1 MARALLG
8 IDIGTTSIKALLIS
22 ADDGSTL
29 ASVGYPYPTH
39 RPHVGWAEQDPR
51 DWTDAVSKAWKEL
64 AAKAGDAEIVAIGI
78 CSQVNTH
85 LLVDKHSVAL
95 TTAIT
100 WKDLR
105 CADIASEL
113 DADITDEK
121 RIALWGGPFKIDSSF
136 SLSRIEWWRLN
147 DPEAFAKAAAAMLPK
162 DYVIAALCGVQVAD
176 PLSAIGLVGGDGE
189 YIADVLA
196 LVDGGARLNAP
207 LQAFDSIAGSTNG
220 ALGIPAGIPVA
231 VGTMDAWGNVYGSGL
246 LDASHAMEVSGT
258 SEIVAV
264 LGDKSIPTPGIIS
277 FPAIRSRSLHAG
289 PTQAGADALAW
300 FAQMHGKSIDET
312 LAAAV
317 ASQPSRIIFLPHLD
331 GERAPHWNPN
341 AQGVFLGVTRESGFG
356 EMAQAVLE
364 GVAFAARQIREGCEA
379 AAGGEVKVIR
389 LSGGGAKSAHWNQIK
404 ADVHNRTLQVL
415 DELDTGARGIA
426 LIAGGAGRNDLE
438 EWAASLIHV
447 SATFT
452 PNPVKRSY
460 YDEKYAIY
468 VDTYKALVGIF
479 DRNTGRAR

>member
-1 MARALLG
+1 MTRALLG

-39 RPHVGWAEQDPR
+39 RPHVGWAEQDPT
-51 DWTDAVSKAWKEL
+51 DWTNAVTSAWKEL
-64 AAKAGDAEIVAIGI
+64 SMKRSDAEVVAIGI

-85 LLVDKHSVAL
+85 LLVDKESKAL
-95 TTAIT
+95 TPAIT

-105 CADIASEL
+105 CADIAAEL
-113 DADITDEK
+113 DGAISDTQ

-136 SLSRIEWWRLN
+136 SLSRIEWWRRN
-147 DPEAFAKAAAAMLPK
+147 DPSAFKHAAAAMLPK

-176 PLSAIGLVGGDGE
+176 PLSAIGLVGSDGA
-189 YIADVLA
+189 YIAQVLA
-196 LVDGGARLNAP
+196 LVDGGPLLNAP
-207 LQAFDSIAGSTNG
+207 LHTFDSIAGKTNG

-264 LGDKSIPTPGIIS
+264 LGEKSIPTPGIIS
-277 FPAIRSRSLHAG
+277 FPAIRGRSLHAG
-289 PTQAGADALAW
+289 PTQAGADAIAW
-300 FAQMHGKSIDET
+300 FAQMHGKSIEET
-312 LAAAV
+312 LAAAM
-317 ASQPSRIIFLPHLD
+317 ASNPSRIIFLPHLD

-341 AQGVFLGVTRESGFG
+341 AQGVFIGVTRESGFG

-364 GVAFAARQIREGCEA
+364 GVAFAARQIREGCEIA
-379 AAGGEVKVIR
+379 SGGAVKTIR
-389 LSGGGAKSAHWNQIK
+389 LSGGGGKSAHWNQIK
-404 ADVHNRTLQVL
+404 ADVHNRTVEVL
-415 DELDTGARGIA
+415 SELDTGARGIA
-426 LIAGGAGRNDLE
+426 LVAGGAGREDLE
-438 EWAASLIHV
+438 EWAASMIHI

-452 PNPVKRSY
+452 PDSSKRAY

>member
-1 MARALLG
+1 MVRALLG

-22 ADDGSTL
+22 AHDGSTL
-29 ASVGYPYPTH
+29 ANVGYPYPTH
-39 RPHVGWAEQDPR
+39 RPHTGWAEQDPH
-51 DWTDAVSKAWKEL
+51 DWTRAVTAAWKALNE
-64 AAKAGDAEIVAIGI
+64 KRSDAEVVAIGI

-85 LLVDKHSVAL
+85 LLVDKDSQPL

-105 CADIASEL
+105 CADIANEL
-113 DADITDEK
+113 DGSMSEER
-121 RIALWGGPFKIDSSF
+121 RIELWGGPFKIDSSF
-136 SLSRIEWWRLN
+136 SLCRIEWWRRN
-147 DPEAFAKAAAAMLPK
+147 DSAAFAQAAAALLPK

-196 LVDGGARLNAP
+196 LVEGGVELNPP
-207 LQAFDSIAGSTNG
+207 LKKFDSIAGVTNG
-220 ALGIPAGIPVA
+220 SLGIPAGIPVV

-246 LDASHAMEVSGT
+246 LDASLAMEVSGT
-258 SEIVAV
+258 SEILAV

-277 FPAIRSRSLHAG
+277 FPAIRGRSLHAG

-312 LAAAV
+312 LAAAQ
-317 ASQPSRIIFLPHLD
+317 ASDPSRIIFLPHLD

-364 GVAFAARQIREGCEA
+364 GVAFAARQIREGCEL

-389 LSGGGAKSAHWNQIK
+389 LSGGGAKSTYWNQIK
-404 ADVHNRTLQVL
+404 ADIHNRTLEVL

-426 LIAGGAGRNDLE
+426 LVAGGAGRSDLE
-438 EWAASLIHV
+438 DWAASLVHI
-447 SATFT
+447 SATYT
-452 PNPVKRSY
+452 PDPAKRAF
-460 YDEKYAIY
+460 YDEKYGIY

-479 DRNTGRAR
+479 DRNTGRTR